1 MADLTKREKAL
12 VAWIRDQKSVNVSQV
27 AAHLEVSNNTAAV
40 HLQNVKA
47 KGRVKNTGLG
57 RYSSWSVVE
66 EAHPV
71 SQPAN
76 IEQVSSIWHYAA
88 RHARAG

>member
-1 MADLTKREKAL
+1 MGELTKREKAL
-12 VAWIRDQKSVNVSQV
+12 VAWIKSQGSVTVSQV
-27 AAHLEVSNNTAAV
+27 AENFKVALSTAGV
-40 HLQNVKA
+40 HLHNLRNKDALVC
-47 KGRVKNTGLG
+47 TGLG
-57 RYSSWSVVE
+57 RYARWSVVE
-66 EAHPV
+66 QAHPV